1 VSRRSRPSSAR
12 ARRRTPPESTAP
24 ARARVAPSP
33 LWTVGVVALVYVAT
47 LALLPDRAVWIND
60 NGNKYLQVRAILA
73 SGYTDYALR
82 WPGHDVDPTYAFN
95 PLPGQFSH
103 VVDGKLYSQYSPTFA
118 AVSAPFFQAFGFTG
132 LRLLPLLCSILA
144 LVGVERL
151 ADGVGVRPICRH
163 AAVAIAGLGTPLW
176 FYATLFWEHALVVCT
191 TVWAAHATMRV
202 LRDGADRPALAA
214 GFLAGMGVWFREDA
228 ALTAALVGLVVLV
241 GTRERRI
248 RATAL
253 TGISMAAALAM
264 LLGFQW
270 WALGTPFGLH
280 APGLFHGLADHL
292 ATRWQVFSTL
302 LVAFDPSTGLSL
314 LLAAPFVAAFFAHP
328 RLPRPTF
335 ETVVPLAA
343 GFAALAGAIALRGYF
358 DGRSPTSQVLATNS
372 FFPAAPI
379 LLLGCLR
386 PADARDEVAR
396 LRWWLWAICAGYAA
410 LYALVAPP
418 LAVVS
423 ALHWGGRFFLVL
435 YPLLA
440 VLTAATLDEW
450 RAAPRRAPI
459 WQSLAVAAAAL
470 VGLVAQGVSIDL
482 LSRKLDYSAHLQRVL
497 EARTEPV
504 IATDVWWAP
513 QEMFSRFPTTPI
525 FYVRSQRDLPRLFAH
540 LGPEIDRVLFVSR
553 TGPADAVRV
562 DDRGF
567 AYFSLALWPIP
578 VTRAGGG

>member
-1 VSRRSRPSSAR
+1 VAVR
-12 ARRRTPPESTAP
+12 A
-24 ARARVAPSP
+24 VPSP
-33 LWTVGVVALVYVAT
+33 LWTVGIVAVVYVAT
-47 LALLPDRAVWIND
+47 FALLPHRAVWIND

-103 VVDGKLYSQYSPTFA
+103 VIDGKLYSQYSPTFA
-118 AVSAPFFQAFGFTG
+118 AVSAPFFQAFGWGG
-132 LRLLPLLCSILA
+132 LCLLPLLCAIGTLA
-144 LVGVERL
+144 GVERL
-151 ADGVGVRPICRH
+151 AEVVGVGRAGRH

-191 TVWAAHATMRV
+191 TVWAVGATLRV
-202 LRDGADRPALAA
+202 LRDGADRDALAA
-214 GFLAGMGVWFREDA
+214 GLLAGVGVWFREDA
-228 ALTAALVGLVVLV
+228 SLVAALVGMVVLL
-241 GTRERRI
+241 GTRERRV
-248 RATAL
+248 RATVL
-253 TGISMAAALAM
+253 TGLAMGAALAM
-264 LLGFQW
+264 LLCFQW

-302 LVAFDPSTGLSL
+302 LVAFDPSPWVSII
-314 LLAAPFVAAFFAHP
+314 LAAPFVAALFAYP
-328 RLPRPTF
+328 RVPRATF
-335 ETVVPLAA
+335 ETLVPLAA
-343 GFAALAGAIALRGYF
+343 GFAAIAGAIALRGYV
-358 DGRSPTSQVLATNS
+358 GARSPTSQILATNS

-386 PADARDEVAR
+386 PADARDDVAR
-396 LRWWLWAICAGYAA
+396 LRWWLWGTCAGYAA
-410 LYALVAPP
+410 LYVLVAPP

-440 VLTAATLDEW
+440 VLAAATLDEW
-450 RAAPRRAPI
+450 RAMPRRTPV
-459 WQSLAVAAAAL
+459 WQTLAVAAVVL
-470 VGLVAQGVSIDL
+470 VGVVAQGVSMSVL
-482 LSRKLDYSAHLQRVL
+482 ATKLDYSARLQEVL
-497 EARTEPV
+497 DGRPEPV

-525 FYVRSQRDLPRLFAH
+525 FYVRSQRDLPRLFVR
-540 LGPEIDRVLFVSR
+540 LPPEIDRILFVSR
-553 TGPADAVRV
+553 TGPPEAVRV
-562 DDRGF
+562 DDHGL

-578 VTRAGGG
+578 VTHAAGG